1 MRRGPCWGV
10 TSACATCRPMSGV
23 KGSTNK
29 HQHLSQASI
38 TPTWQPFAPTQM
50 VRTKE
55 LREGGSRGAG
65 AQDSKDTGS
74 GPLGPQQGGSCV
86 QLSEAGASPRP
97 AGTGFAGNEDKEQE
111 PWVKVGQGW
120 KALGEGWAGTG
131 GV

>member
-1 MRRGPCWGV
+1 
-10 TSACATCRPMSGV
+10 
-23 KGSTNK
+23 
-29 HQHLSQASI
+29 
-38 TPTWQPFAPTQM
+38 M

-97 AGTGFAGNEDKEQE
+97 AGTGFAGNKDKEQE

-131 GV
+131 GVQTRHHTHSQCPS